1 MGSIYAQIPEVTTG
15 GVLKKFANF
24 KGKHLCWSLFYIK
37 IIGWSPRTLF
47 KKRFQHNNFRITSTK
62 FLIASIL

>member
-24 KGKHLCWSLFYIK
+24 KGKHLC
-37 IIGWSPRTLF
+37 
-47 KKRFQHNNFRITSTK
+47 
-62 FLIASIL
+62 